1 MVRIPFLWK
10 LVQFKSVF
18 CRNLRRSVSSLMDIG
33 ILAFTIT
40 LFYKKFLVS
49 SGKHLVC
56 QKIFV
61 FCQTDSFGG
70 LPWLFFRNHWVS
82 NILFHMPAD
91 GSFWILQVWSHIW
104 YFWISFFCMLMQI
117 YKGIY
122 KIQKKNISWYWY
134 YIFRLH
140 ILLLVSLQPTGNSLT
155 TIRYTQQKWDPLMP
169 VENNGSLQKWNITKA
184 VPEIDKYDTHK
195 RWRLQKWHT
204 LRKDYPVY
212 QRMNW
217 VIFKRKLL
225 NLLYDSDSWSWDFK
239 VENFPIQNDIYGTL
253 LCLIAVGLGSISRM
267 LLVVQKTNNVVV
279 RCHLCW
285 LPFLGGGIFDER
297 NELFVTLCQWVP

>member
-10 LVQFKSVF
+10 LVHFRSVF
-18 CRNLRRSVSSLMDIG
+18 CRNLRRSVSSLMDSG

-40 LFYKKFLVS
+40 LFYKRFLVS

-56 QKIFV
+56 QKIFL

-91 GSFWILQVWSHIW
+91 GSFWILPVWSHIW

-117 YKGIY
+117 YIGVY

-140 ILLLVSLQPTGNSLT
+140 VLLLVSLQTTGNSLT
-155 TIRYTQQKWDPLMP
+155 TTRYTQQKWHPLMP
-169 VENNGSLQKWNITKA
+169 VENNGT
-184 VPEIDKYDTHK
+184 
-195 RWRLQKWHT
+195 LQKWHT
-204 LRKDYPVY
+204 LRKGYPVY

-225 NLLYDSDSWSWDFK
+225 NLLYDLDSWPWDFK
-239 VENFPIQNDIYGTL
+239 VENFSIQNDTYGTL

-267 LLVVQKTNNVVV
+267 LVVVQKTNNVVV

-297 NELFVTLCQWVP
+297 SELFVTLCQWVP